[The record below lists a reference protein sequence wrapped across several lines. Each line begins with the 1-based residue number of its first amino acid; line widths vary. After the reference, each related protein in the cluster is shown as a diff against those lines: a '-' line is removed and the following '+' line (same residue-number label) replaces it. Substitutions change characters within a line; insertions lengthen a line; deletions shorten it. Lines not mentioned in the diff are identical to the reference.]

1 MSSPATS
8 TPAGGKAASA
18 HPSPAP
24 SRSATSTGTTHPIPT
39 RQPTGP
45 PRATTTPIPQYS
57 SDEKSGDAVIDVA
70 PVNNDSFEKIPPPE
84 GPLQIF
90 HSALGIPDPKPPKAS
105 FFKKK
110 KDDSQ
115 KEPRKITSA
124 NEGVYKKVISCER
137 TARYKYYFCSWVV
150 TLAMFLQIV
159 VGASVTA
166 FGAGSASHILITA
179 FGAAN
184 TALASLLAVLKS
196 QGLPNRIRQDWNMW
210 RELREYIEEQERRL
224 DLILSGK
231 IEGSKDKLDSQEVWK
246 MVKTIEER
254 YRAVRSQIETNRP
267 DTYIPLSPLQPAPK

>member
-1 MSSPATS
+1 MSSPSTS
-8 TPAGGKAASA
+8 THAGGKAAST
-18 HPSPAP
+18 HQSPAP
-24 SRSATSTGTTHPIPT
+24 PRSATSTGPTHPIPT

-45 PRATTTPIPQYS
+45 PRAPTTPIPQDS
-57 SDEKSGDAVIDVA
+57 SYEKPGDAVIDVTS
-70 PVNNDSFEKIPPPE
+70 VNNDSSEENPNE
-84 GPLQIF
+84 DPLQIF
-90 HSALGIPDPKPPKAS
+90 HSALGIPDPKPPKPP

-110 KDDSQ
+110 DASQ
-115 KEPRKITSA
+115 KEPGKIASA

-137 TARYKYYFCSWVV
+137 TTRYKYYFCSWVI
-150 TLAMFLQIV
+150 TIAMFLQII

-231 IEGSKDKLDSQEVWK
+231 IEGGKLDKQEVWK
-246 MVKTIEER
+246 MVKTIEDR

-267 DTYIPLSPLQPAPK
+267 DTYIPLTPLQPLPK